1 MDQSQKIRYKITIA
15 RKAQKNLVKIPFKI
29 VERIRTKIALLA
41 IDPFIGKKL
50 EGRYSDCYSIRVWPY
65 RIIYS
70 IKKKQLI
77 VEVIEIEHRGRA
89 YRK

>member
-1 MDQSQKIRYKITIA
+1 MVQSEKNSYKIIIA
-15 RKAQKNLVKIPFKI
+15 KKAQKNLTKIPLKI

-41 IDPFIGKKL
+41 FDPFIGKKL
-50 EGRYSDCYSIRVWPY
+50 EGHYADCYSIRVWPY

-70 IKKKQLI
+70 IKKQQLI